1 MKHRKLV
8 SLLALVMA
16 VVLTVGAMLSAS
28 AANLVSDV
36 DGDGKITAFDA
47 QLIAESNAGRRQ
59 LSEQQLA
66 SIKGVSVHSI
76 LSFLR
81 GEFDIDVGDTDSD
94 GVLEI
99 YTVKGLQQLHE
110 QPDASYILMKNL
122 DLGGE
127 DWTPVTGFSGSLDG
141 NDKIISNFTINTC
154 AADSVSEGIY
164 NQAFFGDTKDT
175 AVISNLHLKDVVV
188 TAAADTTAMSFFIG
202 CHRGDLTGCT
212 AEGSLIDT
220 REEYPANM
228 YVGIMA
234 GKLLN
239 GYNGTIVGGTNI
251 SFTDE
256 YGRKTTKDLC
266 ANAVVMLENKTI
278 NLGSAQ
284 PGKVG
289 LAGYAPSTYTVTGT
303 WVDTS
308 NSTSLLSQTLQERRQ
323 KVVDYMNAMAT
334 VEWTPTETLY
344 YTAANGTDQTIVA
357 GKVHVGLPYNFHNG
371 SYERFMTQMATQDE
385 NGVWTAN
392 SDLTSCGYDDS
403 VMVKYY
409 IRPYTNTTSPL
420 GAGIQH
426 TALVEYDRVMSIDSN
441 GFLYF
446 SKDGVDYYYGSDASS
461 EYIHILGY
469 SANANCMRLYD
480 VSGSTPV
487 AVTKPV
493 VGTIYKLG
501 TMDPDGKIWY
511 YNGTTN
517 TINGYQSLIT
527 TSVIADATDMYLETT
542 DGGYYLCYDK
552 AGVWT
557 ETGFYLTMGNACN
570 TSVSWAWK
578 QVSSV
583 FVDDGARNS
592 KFGYEGGFRPSGA
605 HGMMPTDY
613 SREHYGMYPI
623 GDWEATTTDES
634 GMVVS
639 AEWDPSK
646 AAYSC
651 TDQTYTPEV
660 LNDNGIDTIY
670 EAFAQAHK
678 GDALVCYVAHWTTGN
693 PGPGGHVRMITSDP
707 VIIRDASGVIDGN
720 ASYLCETEQGVGFN
734 RANHDFPST
743 WAYAEAHSLY
753 ALIGKPTSMPTE
765 LSTKT
770 YLPMT
775 IRALQEEYQPE
786 VFISEIRNSQVDG
799 AIPALSP
806 TEGLIYSSHTINSV
820 TVKILN
826 GSGTVLYQ
834 HEAFTGISADTSV
847 SGSTNNRVYMADL
860 HAEAFNE
867 NAPSVLREGRTYY
880 CTIEVLLS
888 TGETVTL
895 VQNRSFRYAA
905 S

>member
-28 AANLVSDV
+28 AANTVSDV

-66 SIKGVSVHSI
+66 SIKGVSVRNI

-110 QPDASYILMKNL
+110 QPDASYILMRNL

-141 NDKIISNFTINTC
+141 NDKIISNFTINTSV
-154 AADSVSEGIY
+154 ADTVSANVY
-164 NQAFFGDTKDT
+164 NQAFFGDTLADS
-175 AVISNLHLKDVVV
+175 VVSDLHFENV
-188 TAAADTTAMSFFIG
+188 TVNAAENTTAMGTFIG
-202 CHRGDLTGCT
+202 CQRGALTGCT
-212 AEGSLIDT
+212 VTGIIVDT
-220 REEYPANM
+220 REEYPVNM
-228 YVGIMA
+228 YTGVFTGRM
-234 GKLLN
+234 LY
-239 GYNGTIVGGTNI
+239 GYDATITGGTAI

-256 YGRKTTKDLC
+256 YGRKTTENLC
-266 ANAVVMLENKTI
+266 ANVAVLIENDTV

-284 PGKVG
+284 PGKIG
-289 LAGYAPSTYTVTGT
+289 LAGYAPTTYTVSGT

-392 SDLTSCGYDDS
+392 SDLTSCGFDS
-403 VMVKYY
+403 SVNVKYY
-409 IRPYTNTTSPL
+409 IRPYTNANAYM
-420 GAGIQH
+420 GAGIQR
-426 TALVEYDRVMSIDSN
+426 TSLDEYDPVMAIDDN
-441 GFLYF
+441 GFLYL
-446 SKDGVDYYYGSDASS
+446 SEDGTNYYYGSDANS
-461 EYIHILGY
+461 EYIHILGN
-469 SANANCMRLYD
+469 SVNDQCMRLYD
-480 VSGSTPV
+480 VSGSAPV

-493 VGTIYKLG
+493 VGTVYKLG
-501 TMDPDGKIWY
+501 TVDPNGKLWY
-511 YNGTTN
+511 FNGKSN
-517 TINGYQSLIT
+517 TINGVNCLIT
-527 TSVIADATDMYLETT
+527 TSVLADAMDVFLETAE
-542 DGGYYLCYDK
+542 GGYYLRFNE
-552 AGVWT
+552 AGIWT
-557 ETGFYLTMGNACN
+557 DTGFYLTMGNACN
-570 TSVSWAWK
+570 TSVHWAWR

-583 FVDDGARNS
+583 FIRDGARNS
-592 KFGYEGGFRPSGA
+592 AFGYEGGFDPTGSQ
-605 HGMMPTDY
+605 GMMPTDY
-613 SREHYGMYPI
+613 NRENRGIYPI
-623 GDWEATTTDES
+623 GDWEATTVNES
-634 GMVVS
+634 GMIVS

-651 TDQTYTPEV
+651 VDQVYTPQV
-660 LNDNGIDTIY
+660 LNDNGIDTMY
-670 EAFAQAHK
+670 EAFAQSRK
-678 GDALVCYVAHWTTGN
+678 GDALTCYVAHWTTGN
-693 PGPGGHVRMITSDP
+693 PGPGGHVRMITGDP
-707 VIIRDASGVIDGN
+707 VIIRDAYGVIDGN
-720 ASYLCETEQGVGFN
+720 ASYLLETEQGVGFN
-734 RANHDFPST
+734 RSNHDFPST
-743 WAYAEAHSLY
+743 WAYAELHSLY
-753 ALIGKPTSMPTE
+753 DIIGKPTSMPTA

-770 YLPMT
+770 YLPVT
-775 IRALQEEYQPE
+775 IRALQEDYQPE
-786 VFISEIRNSQVDG
+786 AFLSEIRNSQVDG

-806 TEGLIYSSHTINSV
+806 TEGLMYSSHSINSV
-820 TVKILN
+820 TLKVLN

-834 HEAFTGISADTSV
+834 HEAFTGISADTNV
-847 SGSTNNRVYMADL
+847 SSSNHNRVYMADL

-895 VQNRSFRYAA
+895 VQNRSFRYTA